1 MVPYLVHGPC
11 IILPTWFL
19 WTRISFVLLRTFGT
33 SQLCRAFNISHGNL
47 RPHTKWEFSPIRI
60 CTVPKFHNEIGK
72 WVLHFKNNKFQNQ
85 NLETTILRFHQKK
98 KDQVITCD
106 GVTTSQEPT
115 AADAFLLLLHCP
127 ASKGAHSGPPGHKI
141 RYTVSH
147 KFYRSCQDAT
157 RKKLSSN
164 KMWQWYVD
172 MTWFYECYILGM
184 CIETRLCILTICSWN
199 VSPHFL

>member
-1 MVPYLVHGPC
+1 MLSMHC

-19 WTRISFVLLRTFGT
+19 SPISFVLLRTFGT

-47 RPHTKWEFSPIRI
+47 RPHEKSELNRIRI

-98 KDQVITCD
+98 ILSSHHLWWRHNIPRTNCSWCVF
-106 GVTTSQEPT
+106 
-115 AADAFLLLLHCP
+115 ALLHCP
-127 ASKGAHSGPPGHKI
+127 ATKGAHSGPPGHKI

-147 KFYRSCQDAT
+147 KIYRLCQYAT
-157 RKKLSSN
+157 RKKL
-164 KMWQWYVD
+164 
-172 MTWFYECYILGM
+172 
-184 CIETRLCILTICSWN
+184 
-199 VSPHFL
+199 